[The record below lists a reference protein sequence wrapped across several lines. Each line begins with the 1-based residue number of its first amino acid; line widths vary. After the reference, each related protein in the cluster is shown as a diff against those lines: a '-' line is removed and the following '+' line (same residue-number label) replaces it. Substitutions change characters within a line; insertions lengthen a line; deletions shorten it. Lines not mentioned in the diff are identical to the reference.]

1 MTSHTRRV
9 TIRAATHAP
18 SDLAPPRPADPR
30 SVPISAIGWHTAEG
44 TPRRMILLLGTV
56 LFVVLGVA
64 ALLFAVAMDMPATVR
79 SAPGAVNEAIARRFY
94 DAVNDAVRTGDL
106 SFLDHVAVMNAEHLP
121 GAVGPGCDLHCRVS
135 ALHQLDPALRLEVHD
150 VLVDGDR
157 VAVRL
162 SIQGNDRPVFLGL
175 PLRGNLVPW
184 AQVDFLRVTDGRIV
198 EVQAAGDLPTLVEPL
213 GRTALDALPPAPYRL
228 GLVRLTLEPST
239 AITGL
244 SAAGPI
250 SLLVESGTLVVHVD
264 QPSWV
269 QGPGSAGD
277 PGRDELRAAG
287 AIVLSP
293 GERVALAANTGYALH
308 STANEAAV
316 VLSAAALA
324 GDGGPTNRWFRP
336 RSFDEILF
344 IPGEPEAVAQT
355 SGPTAWP
362 PGVRSEL
369 IAYGI
374 IKTRAAESA
383 ELQLIRVT
391 LSPHVALPVH
401 ETPGAE
407 LLEVETGSAIV
418 DLVAG
423 DGAVRPKA
431 GAFLARIRPQD
442 DSSTR
447 GPAVFLGGSAV
458 LQPGASAGV
467 RNVDDEPLVLLILSL
482 EPQSDVR

>member
-1 MTSHTRRV
+1 
-9 TIRAATHAP
+9 
-18 SDLAPPRPADPR
+18 
-30 SVPISAIGWHTAEG
+30 
-44 TPRRMILLLGTV
+44 MILLLGTV

-184 AQVDFLRVTDGRIV
+184 AQVDFLRVADGRIV
-198 EVQAAGDLPTLVEPL
+198 EVRAAGDLPTLVEPL
-213 GRTALDALPPAPYRL
+213 GRTALDALPPAPFRL
-228 GLVRLTLEPST
+228 GFVRLTLEPST
-239 AITGL
+239 ALTEL

-264 QPSWV
+264 QPSRV
-269 QGPGSAGD
+269 QGPGRAGD

-293 GERVALAANTGYALH
+293 GERVALATNTGYALH
-308 STANEAAV
+308 SNANEEAV

-344 IPGEPEAVAQT
+344 TSEPEAVAQT
-355 SGPTAWP
+355 SAPTAWP

-383 ELQLIRVT
+383 ELQLTRVT

-431 GAFLARIRPQD
+431 GAFLARIPPRGN
-442 DSSTR
+442 SSAH